1 LALSGIVLRT
11 GKLRTLLKEVSFAI
25 VSPRRFIIGTQ
36 WELLTFMIFS
46 RIIYTMTIWT
56 DAKHDEWAELSIRT
70 LSFVDKLTERNDI
83 LITIEPDLRDYD
95 LRVIKPRP
103 AAWFVPSKAEMF
115 FTANALFD
123 DGLSS
128 VENVNPASIV
138 SQRNNPVYI
147 GAVFHE
153 SSHARYTTYTLPPL
167 PAHINRWVTLLEEP
181 RCEGKLLQE
190 FPQYK
195 NYVKAIASHIVAKGF
210 FNDEKLKGKDEL
222 ARRFEATE
230 LAILLLAR
238 AHNGVFEND
247 DVSACT
253 QLVSSTLG
261 KKDFDAIEE
270 LYIHALSLEAE
281 DMDELIEIAESI
293 HRIVDRNN
301 EAADNSSSQQNQSL
315 PCGSSMPAPPSA
327 SSQDSTQPGS
337 SSGNPD
343 DEPDESKPGDASKGD
358 SSDSENKE
366 SDESESGE
374 GSASKDSKVSDG
386 SNDNSITG
394 GSGEKEETEIP
405 DATIHPAAKGWGNSV
420 NPDDVLRDIAAASEQ
435 AKKEIENGALPMPI
449 DVRKNVQQE
458 NKDHRKDI
466 AKDKEKIRKGAKTES
481 GTSFGNEY
489 DTIRI
494 RDEAPT
500 NADIARSRAIYVAI
514 EKAQFRDISRTVI
527 ASQLPPGR
535 LSIRQTMNRAAQIAS
550 RQEITAT
557 PWNQTRRREIDNPPI
572 TLAIATDA
580 SGSMGI
586 YQREVSSFT
595 WAFANAVSRLK
606 GKVGAVAWNI
616 ESHELIAPNKR
627 YEKIPV
633 SNATGG
639 STGLPNAIY
648 ALDGLMNLSFG
659 EGVRVLAIITDGSL
673 PTTSQIQRKIDKL
686 SGYGVQIIWILTK
699 RNGWKPRNATI
710 AVLDRTDDF
719 GRIVGQKVIEM
730 LGNS

>member
-1 LALSGIVLRT
+1 
-11 GKLRTLLKEVSFAI
+11 
-25 VSPRRFIIGTQ
+25 
-36 WELLTFMIFS
+36 
-46 RIIYTMTIWT
+46 MTIWT

-83 LITIEPDLRDYD
+83 VITIEPDLRDYD

-123 DGLSS
+123 DAIPSM
-128 VENVNPASIV
+128 EDVNPASIV

-238 AHNGVFEND
+238 AHNGVFQND

-253 QLVSSTLG
+253 QLVSATLG
-261 KKDFDAIEE
+261 KKDFEAIED
-270 LYIHALSLEAE
+270 LYLHALSLEAE

-293 HRIVDRNN
+293 HHIVDRKN
-301 EAADNSSSQQNQSL
+301 EAADKDSQQQNQSM
-315 PCGSSMPAPPSA
+315 PCGSSMPTPPSA
-327 SSQDSTQPGS
+327 SDQDGTQ
-337 SSGNPD
+337 SGNPSTGNPAG
-343 DEPDESKPGDASKGD
+343 EPDEKKSSNSEKND
-358 SSDSENKE
+358 SSDSADDK
-366 SDESESGE
+366 DSEDRDSEDGNSGE
-374 GSASKDSKVSDG
+374 GSATNDSKNNNG
-386 SNDNSITG
+386 NNGNSG
-394 GSGEKEETEIP
+394 ADGSGEKEETEIP
-405 DATIHPAAKGWGNSV
+405 DATIHPAAKGWGNNV
-420 NPDDVLRDIAAASEQ
+420 NPEDILRDVAAASEQ

-449 DVRKNVQQE
+449 DIRKNVQQE
-458 NKDHRKDI
+458 NKTHRKDI
-466 AKDKEKIRKGAKTES
+466 ANKKESIKKGTKTDS
-481 GTSFGNEY
+481 GTSFGMGYEK
-489 DTIRI
+489 IKV
-494 RDEAPT
+494 RDQIPSG
-500 NADIARSRAIYVAI
+500 ADISRSRAISVAI
-514 EKAQFRDISRTVI
+514 EKAQFRDISRTVNP
-527 ASQLPPGR
+527 SLLPPGR

-572 TLAIATDA
+572 TLAIATDV

-606 GKVGAVAWNI
+606 GKVGAVAWNT

-633 SNATGG
+633 SNAVGG
-639 STGLPNAIY
+639 STGLPNAIF

-659 EGVRVLAIITDGSL
+659 EGVRVLAIITDGAL
-673 PTTSQIQRKIDKL
+673 PSTGPVQQKINKIA
-686 SGYGVQIIWILTK
+686 GYGVQVLWILTK
-699 RNGWKPRNATI
+699 RGGWKPANATV
-710 AVLDRTDDF
+710 AVLDSPDDF

-730 LGNS
+730 LGSAQ

>member
-1 LALSGIVLRT
+1 
-11 GKLRTLLKEVSFAI
+11 
-25 VSPRRFIIGTQ
+25 
-36 WELLTFMIFS
+36 
-46 RIIYTMTIWT
+46 MTIWT

-123 DGLSS
+123 DSIAS
-128 VENVNPASIV
+128 MEDVNPASIV

-238 AHNGVFEND
+238 AHNGVFQND

-293 HRIVDRNN
+293 HSIVDRKN
-301 EAADNSSSQQNQSL
+301 EAADNNSSQQNQSL
-315 PCGSSMPAPPSA
+315 PCGSSMPVPPSA
-327 SSQDSTQPGS
+327 SDQDGAQPGNP
-337 SSGNPD
+337 SSGAPGGK
-343 DEPDESKPGDASKGD
+343 PDENKSADGDKSD
-358 SSDSENKE
+358 SSESDDTDSE
-366 SDESESGE
+366 DGESGS
-374 GSASKDSKVSDG
+374 GSASKESKDSDG
-386 SNDNSITG
+386 NSGDSATG

-405 DATIHPAAKGWGNSV
+405 DATIHPAAKGWGNNV
-420 NPDDVLRDIAAASEQ
+420 NPDDILRDIAASSEQ
-435 AKKEIENGALPMPI
+435 AKKEIENGALPFPI
-449 DVRKNVQQE
+449 DIRKNVQQE

-466 AKDKEKIRKGAKTES
+466 AASKEKVKKGTKTET
-481 GTSFGNEY
+481 GTSFGSEY
-489 DTIRI
+489 GQIRV
-494 RDEAPT
+494 RDENPS
-500 NADIARSRAIYVAI
+500 NADISRSRAISTAI
-514 EKAQFRDISRTVI
+514 EKAQFRDISRTVT

-550 RQEITAT
+550 RQEVTAT
-557 PWNQTRRREIDNPPI
+557 PWNQTRRREVDNPPI
-572 TLAIATDA
+572 TLAIATDV
-580 SGSMGI
+580 SGSMGM

-606 GKVGAVAWNI
+606 GKVGAVAWNTK
-616 ESHELIAPNKR
+616 SHELIAPNKR

-633 SNATGG
+633 SNAIGG
-639 STGLPNAIY
+639 STGLPDAIY
-648 ALDGLMNLSFG
+648 ALDGLMDLSFG

-673 PTTSQIQRKIDKL
+673 PTTAAIQRKIDKL

-699 RNGWKPRNATI
+699 RNGWKPKNATI

>member
-1 LALSGIVLRT
+1 
-11 GKLRTLLKEVSFAI
+11 
-25 VSPRRFIIGTQ
+25 
-36 WELLTFMIFS
+36 
-46 RIIYTMTIWT
+46 MTIWT

-70 LSFVDKLTERNDI
+70 LSFVDKLTNRNDI

-95 LRVIKPRP
+95 LRVLKPRP

-115 FTANALFD
+115 YTANALFD
-123 DGLSS
+123 DATASM
-128 VENVNPASIV
+128 EDVNPASIV

-181 RCEGKLLQE
+181 RCEGKLLRE

-195 NYVKAIASHIVAKGF
+195 NYVKAIATHIVAKGF

-238 AHNGVFEND
+238 AHNGVFENE

-253 QLVSSTLG
+253 QLVASTLG
-261 KKDFDAIEE
+261 KKDFSAIEE
-270 LYIHALSLEAE
+270 LYIYALSLEAE
-281 DMDELIEIAESI
+281 DVDELIEIAESI

-301 EAADNSSSQQNQSL
+301 EAADKNSRQQDQSL

-327 SSQDSTQPGS
+327 SDQDGAPGS
-337 SSGNPD
+337 PSAGDPGN
-343 DEPDESKPGDASKGD
+343 EPGENKPSEDKSD
-358 SSDSENKE
+358 SSDSEDKE
-366 SDESESGE
+366 SEDKGSEDDGE
-374 GSASKDSKVSDG
+374 AGIGSAADDSRGKNGKST
-386 SNDNSITG
+386 TG
-394 GSGEKEETEIP
+394 GLGEKEETEIP
-405 DATIHPAAKGWGNSV
+405 DATIHPTAKGWGNNV
-420 NPDDVLRDIAAASEQ
+420 NPDDILRDIAAVSEK
-435 AKKEIENGALPMPI
+435 AKKDIENGALPDPI
-449 DVRKNVQQE
+449 DIRKNVQQE
-458 NKDHRKDI
+458 NKEHRSDI
-466 AKDKEKIRKGAKTES
+466 AKKKEKIKGGTKTEF
-481 GTSFGNEY
+481 GTSFGTEY
-489 DTIRI
+489 GDIKV
-494 RDEAPT
+494 RDQSPT
-500 NADIARSRAIYVAI
+500 NADISRSRAIFTAI
-514 EKAQFRDISRTVI
+514 EKAQFRDIARTI
-527 ASQLPPGR
+527 TPSQLPPGR

-572 TLAIATDA
+572 TLAIATDV

-606 GKVGAVAWNI
+606 GKVGAVAWNVQ
-616 ESHELIAPNKR
+616 SHQLIAPNKR

-633 SNATGG
+633 SNAIGG

-659 EGVRVLAIITDGSL
+659 EGVRVLAVITDGKL
-673 PTTSQIQRKIDKL
+673 PTTYQVQQKIDKL
-686 SGYGVQIIWILTK
+686 SGYGVQVIWILT
-699 RNGWKPRNATI
+699 RRDGWRPKNATI
-710 AVLDRTDDF
+710 AVLNHPDDF

>member
-1 LALSGIVLRT
+1 
-11 GKLRTLLKEVSFAI
+11 
-25 VSPRRFIIGTQ
+25 
-36 WELLTFMIFS
+36 
-46 RIIYTMTIWT
+46 MTIWT

-70 LSFVDKLTERNDI
+70 LSFVDKLTNRNDI

-95 LRVIKPRP
+95 LRVLKPRP

-115 FTANALFD
+115 YTANALFD
-123 DGLSS
+123 DATDSM
-128 VENVNPASIV
+128 EDVNPASIV

-181 RCEGKLLQE
+181 RCEGKLLKE

-195 NYVKAIASHIVAKGF
+195 NYVKAIATHIVAKGF

-238 AHNGVFEND
+238 AHNGVFENED
-247 DVSACT
+247 LSACT

-261 KKDFDAIEE
+261 KKDFSAIEE
-270 LYIHALSLEAE
+270 LYIRALSLESE
-281 DMDELIEIAESI
+281 DMDELIEIAEGI
-293 HRIVDRNN
+293 HRIVDRKN
-301 EAADNSSSQQNQSL
+301 EAADNNSRQQNQSM

-327 SSQDSTQPGS
+327 SDQDGEPGS
-337 SSGNPD
+337 PSAGNPGK
-343 DEPDESKPGDASKGD
+343 EP
-358 SSDSENKE
+358 SENKPS
-366 SDESESGE
+366 SDDKNDSPHSEDEEDKEESEDGESGS
-374 GSASKDSKVSDG
+374 GSASDDSSG
-386 SNDNSITG
+386 GNGNSNTG

-405 DATIHPAAKGWGNSV
+405 DATIHPTAKGWGNNV
-420 NPDDVLRDIAAASEQ
+420 NPDDILRDIAAVSEK
-435 AKKEIENGALPMPI
+435 AKKDIENGALPAPI
-449 DVRKNVQQE
+449 DIRKNVQEE
-458 NKDHRKDI
+458 NKEHRSDI
-466 AKDKEKIRKGAKTES
+466 AKKKKNIKGGTKTDF
-481 GTSFGNEY
+481 GTSFGTEY
-489 DTIRI
+489 GDIRV
-494 RDEAPT
+494 RDEPPT
-500 NADIARSRAIYVAI
+500 NRDISRSRAISAAI
-514 EKAQFRDISRTVI
+514 EKAQFRDIARTVTP
-527 ASQLPPGR
+527 SQLPPGR

-550 RQEITAT
+550 RQEVTAT

-572 TLAIATDA
+572 TLAIATDV

-606 GKVGAVAWNI
+606 GKVGAVAWNVQ
-616 ESHELIAPNKR
+616 SHQLIAPNKR

-633 SNATGG
+633 SNAIGG

-648 ALDGLMNLSFG
+648 ALDGLMDLSFG
-659 EGVRVLAIITDGSL
+659 EGVRVLAVITDGKL
-673 PTTSQIQRKIDKL
+673 PTHYQIQQKIDKL
-686 SGYGVQIIWILTK
+686 AGYGVQIIWILTRRDGFRPK
-699 RNGWKPRNATI
+699 NATI
-710 AVLDRTDDF
+710 AVLERTDDF
-719 GRIVGQKVIEM
+719 GKIVGQKVIEM

>member
-1 LALSGIVLRT
+1 
-11 GKLRTLLKEVSFAI
+11 
-25 VSPRRFIIGTQ
+25 
-36 WELLTFMIFS
+36 
-46 RIIYTMTIWT
+46 MTIWT

-103 AAWFVPSKAEMF
+103 AAWFVPAKAEMF

-123 DGLSS
+123 DTIPSM
-128 VENVNPASIV
+128 EDVNPASIV

-253 QLVSSTLG
+253 QLVSATLG
-261 KKDFDAIEE
+261 KKDFEAIED
-270 LYIHALSLEAE
+270 LYLHALSLEAE

-293 HRIVDRNN
+293 HRIVDRKN
-301 EAADNSSSQQNQSL
+301 EAADNNSRQQDQSL
-315 PCGSSMPAPPSA
+315 PCGSSMPTPPSA
-327 SSQDSTQPGS
+327 SDQDGAQPGNPS
-337 SSGNPD
+337 AGNPGG
-343 DEPDESKPGDASKGD
+343 ESEENKSSDSDKKD
-358 SSDSENKE
+358 TSESSDSE
-366 SDESESGE
+366 DGESEDGKSDG
-374 GSASKDSKVSDG
+374 GSASNDSKDSDG
-386 SNDNSITG
+386 NKGNSTAG

-405 DATIHPAAKGWGNSV
+405 DATIRPAAKGWGNNV
-420 NPDDVLRDIAAASEQ
+420 NPEDILRDIAAASEQ

-449 DVRKNVQQE
+449 DIRKNVQQE
-458 NKDHRKDI
+458 NKEHRKDI
-466 AKDKEKIRKGAKTES
+466 AKKKESIKEGTKTDS
-481 GTSFGNEY
+481 GTSFGTGYEK
-489 DTIRI
+489 IRV
-494 RDEAPT
+494 RDQTPSGT
-500 NADIARSRAIYVAI
+500 DISRSRAISVAI
-514 EKAQFRDISRTVI
+514 EKAQFRDIARTVT

-572 TLAIATDA
+572 TLAIATDV

-606 GKVGAVAWNI
+606 GKVGAVAWNT

-633 SNATGG
+633 SNAVGG
-639 STGLPNAIY
+639 STGLPNAIF

-659 EGVRVLAIITDGSL
+659 EGVRVLAIITDGKL
-673 PTTSQIQRKIDKL
+673 PATGPVQQKINKIA
-686 SGYGVQIIWILTK
+686 GYGVQVLWILTK
-699 RNGWKPRNATI
+699 HGGWKPANATV
-710 AVLDRTDDF
+710 AVLDSPDDF

-730 LGNS
+730 LGNAQ

>member
-1 LALSGIVLRT
+1 
-11 GKLRTLLKEVSFAI
+11 
-25 VSPRRFIIGTQ
+25 
-36 WELLTFMIFS
+36 
-46 RIIYTMTIWT
+46 MTIWT

-123 DGLSS
+123 DTIPSM
-128 VENVNPASIV
+128 EEVNPASIV

-261 KKDFDAIEE
+261 KKDFAAIEE

-293 HRIVDRNN
+293 HHIVDRKN
-301 EAADNSSSQQNQSL
+301 EATDNNSAQQNQSL
-315 PCGSSMPAPPSA
+315 PCGSSMPTPPS
-327 SSQDSTQPGS
+327 SSDQDGTQPGNPSAGNTGGDPDENKSSDADKNDS
-337 SSGNPD
+337 SSSD
-343 DEPDESKPGDASKGD
+343 DD
-358 SSDSENKE
+358 KE
-366 SDESESGE
+366 SEDGESGE
-374 GSASKDSKVSDG
+374 GAATKDSKDSEGNGGDSTT
-386 SNDNSITG
+386 S

-405 DATIHPAAKGWGNSV
+405 DATIHPAAKGWGNNV
-420 NPDDVLRDIAAASEQ
+420 NPDDILRDVAAASEQ
-435 AKKEIENGALPMPI
+435 AKKEIEDGALPMPI

-466 AKDKEKIRKGAKTES
+466 AKDKEKIKKGAKTES
-481 GTSFGNEY
+481 GTSYGTEYGN
-489 DTIRI
+489 IRI

-500 NADIARSRAIYVAI
+500 NADISRSRAISTAI
-514 EKAQFRDISRTVI
+514 EKAQFRDISRTVT

-572 TLAIATDA
+572 TLAIATDV

-606 GKVGAVAWNI
+606 GKVGAVAWNT

-633 SNATGG
+633 SNAIGG

-648 ALDGLMNLSFG
+648 ALDGLMDLSFG

-699 RNGWKPRNATI
+699 RNGWKPKNATI

>member
-1 LALSGIVLRT
+1 
-11 GKLRTLLKEVSFAI
+11 
-25 VSPRRFIIGTQ
+25 
-36 WELLTFMIFS
+36 
-46 RIIYTMTIWT
+46 MTIWT

-70 LSFVDKLTERNDI
+70 LSFVDKLTARNDI

-103 AAWFVPSKAEMF
+103 AAWFIPSKAEMF
-115 FTANALFD
+115 YTANALFD
-123 DGLSS
+123 DATTSI
-128 VENVNPASIV
+128 EDVNPASIV
-138 SQRNNPVYI
+138 SQRDNPVYI

-210 FNDEKLKGKDEL
+210 FNDEKLHGKDEL

-247 DVSACT
+247 DLTSCT
-253 QLVSSTLG
+253 QLVSATLG
-261 KKDFDAIEE
+261 KKDFAAIEE
-270 LYIHALSLEAE
+270 LYIHALSLDAE
-281 DMDELIEIAESI
+281 DVDELIEIAESI
-293 HRIVDRNN
+293 HRIVDRKN
-301 EAADNSSSQQNQSL
+301 EAADNNSRQQDQSL

-327 SSQDSTQPGS
+327 SDQDEAQGS
-337 SSGNPD
+337 SSPSLPGSEPGEKKSSDEDQNDSAGFGED
-343 DEPDESKPGDASKGD
+343 DE
-358 SSDSENKE
+358 SE
-366 SDESESGE
+366 DGESGE
-374 GSASKDSKVSDG
+374 GSSASSGDSKENDG
-386 SNDNSITG
+386 KNEDSNAG

-405 DATIHPAAKGWGNSV
+405 DATIRPAAKGWGNNV
-420 NPDDVLRDIAAASEQ
+420 NPEDILRDIAAASEQ
-435 AKKEIENGALPMPI
+435 AKKDIQNGALPTPI
-449 DVRKNVQQE
+449 EIRKNVQQE
-458 NKDHRKDI
+458 NKDHRSDI
-466 AKDKEKIRKGAKTES
+466 AKKKEKIKEGKKTDF
-481 GTSFGNEY
+481 GTSFGASYEQIK
-489 DTIRI
+489 IRNQT
-494 RDEAPT
+494 PSS
-500 NADIARSRAIYVAI
+500 ADISRSRAISVAI
-514 EKAQFRDISRTVI
+514 EKAQFRDVSRTVT
-527 ASQLPPGR
+527 ASLLPPGR
-535 LSIRQTMNRAAQIAS
+535 LSIRQTMNRASQIAS

-557 PWNQTRRREIDNPPI
+557 PWNQTRRREVDNPPI
-572 TLAIATDA
+572 TLAIATDV

-606 GKVGAVAWNI
+606 GKVGAVAWNT

-627 YEKIPV
+627 YETIPV
-633 SNATGG
+633 SNAVGG

-648 ALDGLMNLSFG
+648 ALDGLMDLSFG
-659 EGVRVLAIITDGSL
+659 EGVRVLAIITDGRL
-673 PTTSQIQRKIDKL
+673 PATGQIQQKIDKI
-686 SGYGVQIIWILTK
+686 SGYGVQVMWILTR
-699 RNGWKPRNATI
+699 RNGWKPKNATI
-710 AVLDRTDDF
+710 AILDHTDDF